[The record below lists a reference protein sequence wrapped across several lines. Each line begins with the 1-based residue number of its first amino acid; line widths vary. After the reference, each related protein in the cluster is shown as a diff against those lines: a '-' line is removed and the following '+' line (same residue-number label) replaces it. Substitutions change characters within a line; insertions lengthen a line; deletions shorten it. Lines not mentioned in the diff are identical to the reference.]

1 MAEVDLT
8 MAFKLTPS
16 LLEQLGK
23 ALNELQSHSDTTS
36 NTVSFTEISDHFRD
50 LESKML
56 KKYTEL
62 ESKEKSFKQEESNS
76 RQSLA
81 AKVAAVAEKEQ
92 DMFDRIQLLKDA
104 AVAAI
109 AEARAN
115 HLPPPV
121 DNTADDVTDDM
132 DNTKVIIP
140 NSPEETNDDGG
151 GGDSVTF
158 YDELTRL
165 CDQMDAKG
173 LVSLFM
179 ENRKNISVLREELSH
194 VLKSTKEPGR
204 LVLDTLEGFYADD
217 TTTAAAAASGG
228 GSQGMRQS
236 CIAIMESLSA
246 MLAGGEMGADVLLG
260 LEIKQEAKAMAN
272 EWRGKLVI
280 NDNDDDND
288 GKSLEVEGFLQ
299 LVATFRVASEFD
311 EDELCKFVFAVCE
324 RREAPSLCRAL
335 GLAHKMPG
343 VIEELISSGKL
354 ISAVHFVHGFE
365 LADRFPTV
373 PLLKTY
379 LKDLRRSSQG
389 KRGNWGNPESGL
401 NEGNTKELAALQ
413 NVVYCVQKYE
423 LETEYPLEAIYRR
436 LEQLERAK
444 VDRKRSSR
452 DPPTINRFR
461 DSPTKHHHQN
471 KKQRSKSGGFG
482 GGGGGGGYGHHR
494 HHNGRHAPP
503 PPAYMDRSLYA
514 AQPGERYPQVD
525 YSYPTAAPPPTQA
538 AYSQQVYEQSAYY
551 YPPPDAAVAG
561 AGAAAYGVY
570 TSSGAPAAYQP
581 APYQPYTYQ

>member
-1 MAEVDLT
+1 M
-8 MAFKLTPS
+8 
-16 LLEQLGK
+16 Q
-23 ALNELQSHSDTTS
+23 
-36 NTVSFTEISDHFRD
+36 
-50 LESKML
+50 
-56 KKYTEL
+56 
-62 ESKEKSFKQEESNS
+62 
-76 RQSLA
+76 
-81 AKVAAVAEKEQ
+81 
-92 DMFDRIQLLKDA
+92 
-104 AVAAI
+104 
-109 AEARAN
+109 
-115 HLPPPV
+115 
-121 DNTADDVTDDM
+121 
-132 DNTKVIIP
+132 
-140 NSPEETNDDGG
+140 
-151 GGDSVTF
+151 
-158 YDELTRL
+158 
-165 CDQMDAKG
+165 
-173 LVSLFM
+173 
-179 ENRKNISVLREELSH
+179 
-194 VLKSTKEPGR
+194 
-204 LVLDTLEGFYADD
+204 
-217 TTTAAAAASGG
+217 
-228 GSQGMRQS
+228 
-236 CIAIMESLSA
+236 
-246 MLAGGEMGADVLLG
+246 
-260 LEIKQEAKAMAN
+260 
-272 EWRGKLVI
+272 
-280 NDNDDDND
+280 
-288 GKSLEVEGFLQ
+288 
-299 LVATFRVASEFD
+299 
-311 EDELCKFVFAVCE
+311 
-324 RREAPSLCRAL
+324 
-335 GLAHKMPG
+335 
-343 VIEELISSGKL
+343 
-354 ISAVHFVHGFE
+354 
-365 LADRFPTV
+365 
-373 PLLKTY
+373 
-379 LKDLRRSSQG
+379 
-389 KRGNWGNPESGL
+389 